1 MPDAIRECIA
11 DDDTTLKA
19 GEILK
24 PMYFLCKRNIL
35 AKSSK
40 ITIYF
45 IKVSQLLGGDSLP
58 GLWGDHRPQL
68 FSRGCCS
75 VRDDL
80 KIGSLGGRER
90 KLKGEGKERRKKWSE
105 ERDLEKNVKSA
116 TVD

>member
-1 MPDAIRECIA
+1 MMPDAIRECIA

-40 ITIYF
+40 ITIYL

-58 GLWGDHRPQL
+58 GLWGDPRPQL

-80 KIGSLGGRER
+80 GSLGGRER
-90 KLKGEGKERRKKWSE
+90 KLKGEGKERRRKK
-105 ERDLEKNVKSA
+105 
-116 TVD
+116 

>member
-40 ITIYF
+40 IAIYF
-45 IKVSQLLGGDSLP
+45 IKVSQLLGETLCRGSGGTPDLN
-58 GLWGDHRPQL
+58 
-68 FSRGCCS
+68 FSA
-75 VRDDL
+75 VVAAV
-80 KIGSLGGRER
+80 
-90 KLKGEGKERRKKWSE
+90 SE
-105 ERDLEKNVKSA
+105 
-116 TVD
+116 TT